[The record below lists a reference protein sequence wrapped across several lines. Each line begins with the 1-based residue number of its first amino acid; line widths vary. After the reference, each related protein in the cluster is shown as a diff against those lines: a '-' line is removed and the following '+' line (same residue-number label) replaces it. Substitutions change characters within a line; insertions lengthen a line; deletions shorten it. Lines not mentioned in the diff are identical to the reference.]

1 MRTEEHVRYVKVGL
15 TLTVQLYMYA
25 GG

>member
-1 MRTEEHVRYVKVGL
+1 MRTEVHVRYVKVGL